1 MVTTMYNNYCY
12 FNRSHLYKMVVLN
25 RLVVVVVVV
34 VVVLTRVS
42 LQENTE
48 MDVFA
53 WRPKKILTR
62 WP

>member
-1 MVTTMYNNYCY
+1 MVI
-12 FNRSHLYKMVVLN
+12 LN
-25 RLVVVVVVV
+25 KLVVV

-53 WRPKKILTR
+53 WRPKKNINEVVVRRGSTVSKSPRLQG
-62 WP
+62 

>member
-1 MVTTMYNNYCY
+1 M
-12 FNRSHLYKMVVLN
+12 VLN
-25 RLVVVVVVV
+25 KLVVVVVVV

>member
-1 MVTTMYNNYCY
+1 MVI
-12 FNRSHLYKMVVLN
+12 LN
-25 RLVVVVVVV
+25 KLVVVVVV

>member
-1 MVTTMYNNYCY
+1 
-12 FNRSHLYKMVVLN
+12 MVVLN
-25 RLVVVVVVV
+25 KLVVVV

-53 WRPKKILTR
+53 WRPKKNINEVAVR
-62 WP
+62 WGSTVSKSPRLQG

>member
-1 MVTTMYNNYCY
+1 MVI
-12 FNRSHLYKMVVLN
+12 LN
-25 RLVVVVVVV
+25 KLVVVVVVV

-62 WP
+62 WPQGGVPLYLKALGFRVKNK

>member
-1 MVTTMYNNYCY
+1 M
-12 FNRSHLYKMVVLN
+12 LILN
-25 RLVVVVVVV
+25 KLVVV

-48 MDVFA
+48 MDVFV
-53 WRPKKILTR
+53 WRPKKSGRSKEVTVLTK